1 MTTTEALKMA
11 RDALALNAD
20 LDPQTPI
27 VERLAKT
34 RAALAAIDA
43 LQSTHPADASKSGA
57 QIDMAQPSAPSGE
70 PLRRGSTG
78 VCSRKNCE
86 CERARL
92 GNQCIWLRPTDAEL
106 QRRTGEPHIDG
117 WPLYSGLPPP
127 QAVHTAAAEL
137 ARPMTERDQFD
148 MAMWHARLGELAD
161 AYYEAGRTN
170 PARQRARADLMLHA
184 LECAT
189 GWRTR
194 SALAA
199 HTAAA
204 RAVQAP
210 APSDME
216 DPVMVPRGLI
226 GAACSALDF
235 GREAPKTLAELRRY
249 TIGDRSGPAAA
260 APQAQAVRAPNV

>member
-1 MTTTEALKMA
+1 M
-11 RDALALNAD
+11 
-20 LDPQTPI
+20 
-27 VERLAKT
+27 
-34 RAALAAIDA
+34 
-43 LQSTHPADASKSGA
+43 
-57 QIDMAQPSAPSGE
+57 
-70 PLRRGSTG
+70 
-78 VCSRKNCE
+78 
-86 CERARL
+86 
-92 GNQCIWLRPTDAEL
+92 TDAEL

-204 RAVQAP
+204 
-210 APSDME
+210 
-216 DPVMVPRGLI
+216 
-226 GAACSALDF
+226 
-235 GREAPKTLAELRRY
+235 
-249 TIGDRSGPAAA
+249 
-260 APQAQAVRAPNV
+260 PQAQAVRAPNE

>member
-1 MTTTEALKMA
+1 MTNTEALKMA

-43 LQSTHPADASKSGA
+43 LQSTHHADASKSGA
-57 QIDMAQPSAPSGE
+57 QIDMAQHSAPAGLAERVQAALSMPACDRLREWAAIGPAQLAAVESLAELVLLWERGAKAWAGVDPQALRDGQPSAPSGE

-127 QAVHTAAAEL
+127 QAVHTAAA
-137 ARPMTERDQFD
+137 
-148 MAMWHARLGELAD
+148 
-161 AYYEAGRTN
+161 
-170 PARQRARADLMLHA
+170 
-184 LECAT
+184 
-189 GWRTR
+189 
-194 SALAA
+194 
-199 HTAAA
+199 
-204 RAVQAP
+204 
-210 APSDME
+210 
-216 DPVMVPRGLI
+216 
-226 GAACSALDF
+226 
-235 GREAPKTLAELRRY
+235 
-249 TIGDRSGPAAA
+249 
-260 APQAQAVRAPNV
+260 PQAQAVRAPNVGGNRKTTA